1 MSATESKAK
10 TPAKTSKKAA
20 QAAAAET
27 LKAALE
33 AAPLEYVPLSCL
45 VRSPLNVRVIP
56 YPEASVRSMATS
68 IKAVG
73 LLQNLVVHTMP
84 DGKSGVAAGGRRRE
98 GLNLLASEKEIDS
111 EYRVPVK
118 RVSDEVARLVSFIE
132 NDEHLSMHPA
142 EQIYAFRDL
151 SAQGMTPEQIG
162 AQLGYGG
169 RHVQR
174 MLKLAGLAPEL
185 LTRLAKDEMTIEQC
199 QALALENDPTRQ
211 LQVYEN
217 VKSAYGHTAPHL
229 LKSAVTDREIS
240 LKSPAFEYIGR
251 ECYEAAGGVVRE
263 DLFSAD
269 NGEGTADKALT
280 ESLIHQKLSVLAD
293 EIQHTEGWAWSQ
305 VRSDPVLRWGND
317 TRIFQLTP
325 VPEANYT
332 ADEQQRLDELC
343 ASLETTETHDD
354 EYAIQAQIDEMES
367 VAVNREWTPEQKAE
381 CGVVVSFWGAE
392 VNIQRGVRQIA
403 PEREL
408 DDQADQKKNT
418 VITKKI
424 ENPVDSISEPLLKKM
439 SSERTLAVQAALMQ
453 QPQKAVALMVWRLC
467 SCVFDYGG
475 MSVSHPFGMK
485 VTEHY
490 TSLVSDSP
498 AGKTG
503 KAWQTLMQEKAR
515 LQALLPEGWS
525 KDFTTFFTLDGETLM
540 SLMAFCTAS
549 SVYGVQTRECGHTR
563 RSDLDGVETAIG
575 FDMRDWWTP
584 TADNFL
590 SLLSKPQIVDALNEA
605 GKTGAA
611 ADAGKMKKKDAA
623 EHAEHALAETRW
635 VPEWMQPPATAKP
648 VITDDAADA
657 DDHTAH
663 AA

>member
-1 MSATESKAK
+1 
-10 TPAKTSKKAA
+10 
-20 QAAAAET
+20 
-27 LKAALE
+27 
-33 AAPLEYVPLSCL
+33 
-45 VRSPLNVRVIP
+45 
-56 YPEASVRSMATS
+56 MATS

-305 VRSDPVLRWGND
+305 VRSDPVLRWG
-317 TRIFQLTP
+317 
-325 VPEANYT
+325 
-332 ADEQQRLDELC
+332 
-343 ASLETTETHDD
+343 
-354 EYAIQAQIDEMES
+354 M
-367 VAVNREWTPEQKAE
+367 TPE
-381 CGVVVSFWGAE
+381 
-392 VNIQRGVRQIA
+392 
-403 PEREL
+403 
-408 DDQADQKKNT
+408 
-418 VITKKI
+418 
-424 ENPVDSISEPLLKKM
+424 
-439 SSERTLAVQAALMQ
+439 SS
-453 QPQKAVALMVWRLC
+453 
-467 SCVFDYGG
+467 S
-475 MSVSHPFGMK
+475 
-485 VTEHY
+485 
-490 TSLVSDSP
+490 
-498 AGKTG
+498 
-503 KAWQTLMQEKAR
+503 
-515 LQALLPEGWS
+515 
-525 KDFTTFFTLDGETLM
+525 
-540 SLMAFCTAS
+540 
-549 SVYGVQTRECGHTR
+549 
-563 RSDLDGVETAIG
+563 
-575 FDMRDWWTP
+575 
-584 TADNFL
+584 
-590 SLLSKPQIVDALNEA
+590 
-605 GKTGAA
+605 
-611 ADAGKMKKKDAA
+611 
-623 EHAEHALAETRW
+623 
-635 VPEWMQPPATAKP
+635 
-648 VITDDAADA
+648 
-657 DDHTAH
+657 
-663 AA
+663 

>member
-1 MSATESKAK
+1 MSVTESKAK

-33 AAPLEYVPLSCL
+33 AATLEYVPLSCL
-45 VRSPLNVRVIP
+45 VKSPLNVRVIP

-84 DGKSGVAAGGRRRE
+84 EGQSGVAAGGRRCE
-98 GLNLLASEKEIDS
+98 GLNLLVSEKEIDS
-111 EYRVPVK
+111 EYLVPVK

-229 LKSAVTDREIS
+229 LKSAVTEREIS
-240 LKSPAFEYIGR
+240 VKNPDFEFIGR
-251 ECYEAAGGVVRE
+251 EAYEAAGGVIRE
-263 DLFSAD
+263 DLFSKEI
-269 NGEGTADKALT
+269 GEGSADKALIEQLT
-280 ESLIHQKLSVLAD
+280 RAKLTTLAE
-293 EIQHTEGWAWSQ
+293 EIQQNEGWAWSQ
-305 VRSDPVLRWGND
+305 VRSVPVRCWGD
-317 TRIFQLTP
+317 DARIFQLTP

-332 ADEQQRLDELC
+332 ADEQQRLDELY
-343 ASLETTETHDD
+343 ATQEATETHDD
-354 EYAIQAQIDEMES
+354 EYAIQALIEEMES
-367 VAVNREWTPEQKAE
+367 AVVNREWTPEQKAE
-381 CGVVVSFWGAE
+381 CGVVVSFWCAE

-403 PEREL
+403 PDRKT
-408 DDQADQKKNT
+408 DDQADRGKNT

-467 SCVFDYGG
+467 SCVFDHGG
-475 MSVSHPFGMK
+475 MSTRHPFEMK
-485 VTEHY
+485 VTEHHS
-490 TSLVSDSP
+490 SLVSDSP

-503 KAWQTLMQEKAR
+503 KGWQTLMQEKAR
-515 LQALLPEGWS
+515 LQALLPVGWA
-525 KDFTTFFTLDGETLM
+525 KDFTTFFTLDGEALM

-549 SVYGVQTRECGHTR
+549 SVNGVQTRECGHTR

-575 FDMRDWWTP
+575 FDMREWWTP

-590 SLLSKPQIVDALNEA
+590 SLLTRQQIVDALNEA
-605 GKTGAA
+605 GRTGAA
-611 ADAGKMKKKDAA
+611 ADAAKMKKKDAA

-635 VPEWMQPPATAKP
+635 VPEWMLPPVAVKA
-648 VITDDAADA
+648 VITDDATDV

>member
-1 MSATESKAK
+1 MSVTESKAK

-27 LKAALE
+27 LKVALE
-33 AAPLEYVPLSCL
+33 AAPLEYVPLSGL

-84 DGKSGVAAGGRRRE
+84 EGKSGVAAGGRRRE
-98 GLNLLASEKEIDS
+98 GLNLLASEMEIDS
-111 EYRVPVK
+111 EYLVPVK
-118 RVSDEVARLVSFIE
+118 RVSDDVARLVSFIE

-169 RHVQR
+169 RHVKR

-185 LTRLAKDEMTIEQC
+185 LAQLAKDEVTIEQC

-217 VKSAYGHTAPHL
+217 VKSTYGHTAPYL
-229 LKSAVTDREIS
+229 LKSAITDTEIS
-240 LKSPAFEYIGR
+240 LTSPDFEYVGR
-251 ECYEAAGGVVRE
+251 ETYEAAGGIVRE
-263 DLFSAD
+263 DLFSAEE
-269 NGEGTADKALT
+269 GEGTADKVLIERLIQTKLT
-280 ESLIHQKLSVLAD
+280 SLAV
-293 EIQHTEGWAWSQ
+293 EIQQSEGWAWSQ
-305 VRSDPVLRWGND
+305 ARSAPLQAWGDD
-317 TRIFQLTP
+317 TKHFQLLS
-325 VPEANYT
+325 VPEAHFT
-332 ADEQQRLDELC
+332 ADEQQRLDELY
-343 ASLETTETHDD
+343 ATQAATETHDD
-354 EYAIQAQIDEMES
+354 EYAIQALIDEMES
-367 VAVNREWTPEQKAE
+367 AAVNREWTPEQKAE

-403 PEREL
+403 PEREEG
-408 DDQADQKKNT
+408 DQADREKNT

-424 ENPVDSISEPLLKKM
+424 EHPVDSISEPLLKKM

-467 SCVFDYGG
+467 SCVFDYG
-475 MSVSHPFGMK
+475 MSASHPFEMK

-490 TSLVSDSP
+490 SSLVSEAP

-503 KAWQTLMQEKAR
+503 KAWLALMQEKSR
-515 LQALLPEGWS
+515 LEALLPKGWK

-540 SLMAFCTAS
+540 ALMVYCTAS
-549 SVYGVQTRECGHTR
+549 SVYGVQTRTMGHTT
-563 RSDLDGVETAIG
+563 RSPLDGVETAIG

-584 TADNFL
+584 TAANFL
-590 SLLSKPQIVDALNEA
+590 GLLKKNQIVEALTDAGL
-605 GKTGAA
+605 TGAA
-611 ADAGKMKKKDAA
+611 SDAEKMKKGDAA
-623 EHAEHALAETRW
+623 SHAEQWLSGTRW
-635 VPEWMQPPATAKP
+635 VPGWMQSPDAAKP
-648 VITDDAADA
+648 DDAQAEPDT
-657 DDHTAH
+657 DEPTSH

>member
-1 MSATESKAK
+1 MSVTESKAK

-27 LKAALE
+27 LKVALE

-45 VRSPLNVRVIP
+45 VRSPLNVRIIP

-73 LLQNLVVHTMP
+73 LLQNLVVHTLP
-84 DGKSGVAAGGRRRE
+84 EGKSGVAAGGRRRE
-98 GLNLLASEKEIDS
+98 GLSLLASEKEIDS
-111 EYRVPVK
+111 EYLVPVK
-118 RVSDEVARLVSFIE
+118 RVSDDVARLVSFIE

-169 RHVQR
+169 RHVKR

-185 LTRLAKDEMTIEQC
+185 LAQLAKDEVTIEQC

-240 LKSPAFEYIGR
+240 LSSPDFEYVGR
-251 ECYEAAGGVVRE
+251 ETYEAAGGIVRE
-263 DLFSAD
+263 DLFSAEE
-269 NGEGTADKALT
+269 GEGTADKVLIERLIQTKLT
-280 ESLIHQKLSVLAD
+280 SLAV
-293 EIQHTEGWAWSQ
+293 EIQQSEGWAWSQ
-305 VRSDPVLRWGND
+305 VRSAPLRTWGDD
-317 TRIFQLTP
+317 TKHFQLFS
-325 VPEANYT
+325 VPEANFT
-332 ADEQQRLDELC
+332 ADEQQRLDELY
-343 ASLETTETHDD
+343 ATQAATETHDD
-354 EYAIQAQIDEMES
+354 EYAIQALIDEMES
-367 VAVNREWTPEQKAE
+367 AAVNREWTPEQKAE

-403 PEREL
+403 PEREEG
-408 DDQADQKKNT
+408 DQADRAKNT

-424 ENPVDSISEPLLKKM
+424 EHPVDSISEPLLKKM

-467 SCVFDYGG
+467 SCVFDYG
-475 MSVSHPFGMK
+475 MSASHPFEMK
-485 VTEHY
+485 VTEHHS
-490 TSLVSDSP
+490 SLVSEAP

-503 KAWQTLMQEKAR
+503 KAWIALMQEKSR
-515 LQALLPEGWS
+515 LEALLPKGWK

-540 SLMAFCTAS
+540 ALMVYCTAS
-549 SVYGVQTRECGHTR
+549 SVYGVQTRTMGHTT
-563 RSDLDGVETAIG
+563 RSPLDGVETAIG

-584 TADNFL
+584 TAANFL
-590 SLLSKPQIVDALNEA
+590 GLLKKNQIVEALKDAGL
-605 GKTGAA
+605 TGAA
-611 ADAGKMKKKDAA
+611 SDAEKMKKGDAA
-623 EHAEHALAETRW
+623 SHAEQWLSGTRW
-635 VPEWMQPPATAKP
+635 VPGWMQSPDAAKP
-648 VITDDAADA
+648 DDEQAEPDTDEP
-657 DDHTAH
+657 TSH
-663 AA
+663 AV

>member
-1 MSATESKAK
+1 MSVTESKAK

-27 LKAALE
+27 LKVALE
-33 AAPLEYVPLSCL
+33 AAPLEYVPLSGL

-84 DGKSGVAAGGRRRE
+84 EGKSGVAAGGRRRE
-98 GLNLLASEKEIDS
+98 GLNLLASEMEIDS
-111 EYRVPVK
+111 EYLVPVK
-118 RVSDEVARLVSFIE
+118 RVSDDVARLVSFIE

-169 RHVQR
+169 RHVKR

-185 LTRLAKDEMTIEQC
+185 LAQLAKDEVTIEQC

-217 VKSAYGHTAPHL
+217 VKSAYGHTAPYL

-240 LKSPAFEYIGR
+240 LTSPDFEYVGR
-251 ECYEAAGGVVRE
+251 ETYEAAGGIVRE
-263 DLFSAD
+263 DLFSAEE
-269 NGEGTADKALT
+269 GEGTADKVLIERLIQTKLT
-280 ESLIHQKLSVLAD
+280 SLAV
-293 EIQHTEGWAWSQ
+293 EIQQSEGWAWSQ
-305 VRSDPVLRWGND
+305 ARSAPLRAWGDD
-317 TRIFQLTP
+317 TKHFQLSS
-325 VPEANYT
+325 VPEANFT
-332 ADEQQRLDELC
+332 TDEQQRLDELY
-343 ASLETTETHDD
+343 ATQAATETHDD
-354 EYAIQAQIDEMES
+354 EYAIQALIDEMES
-367 VAVNREWTPEQKAE
+367 AAVNREWTPEQKAE

-403 PEREL
+403 PEREEG
-408 DDQADQKKNT
+408 DQADREKNT

-424 ENPVDSISEPLLKKM
+424 EHPVDSISEPLLKKM

-467 SCVFDYGG
+467 SCVFDYG
-475 MSVSHPFGMK
+475 MSASHPFEMK

-490 TSLVSDSP
+490 SSLVSEAP

-503 KAWQTLMQEKAR
+503 KAWLALMQEKSR
-515 LQALLPEGWS
+515 LEALLPKGWK

-540 SLMAFCTAS
+540 ALMVYCTAS
-549 SVYGVQTRECGHTR
+549 SVYGVQTRTMGHTT
-563 RSDLDGVETAIG
+563 RSPLDGVETAIG

-584 TADNFL
+584 TAANFL
-590 SLLSKPQIVDALNEA
+590 GLLKKNQIVEALTDAGL
-605 GKTGAA
+605 TGAA
-611 ADAGKMKKKDAA
+611 SDAEKMKKGDAA
-623 EHAEHALAETRW
+623 SHAEQWLSGTRW
-635 VPEWMQPPATAKP
+635 VPGWMQSPDAAKP
-648 VITDDAADA
+648 DDAQAEPDT
-657 DDHTAH
+657 DEPTSH

>member
-1 MSATESKAK
+1 MSVTESKAK

-27 LKAALE
+27 LKVALE
-33 AAPLEYVPLSCL
+33 AAQLEYVPLSGL

-73 LLQNLVVHTMP
+73 LLQNLVVHTLP
-84 DGKSGVAAGGRRRE
+84 EGKSGVAAGGRRRE
-98 GLNLLASEKEIDS
+98 GLNLLASEMEIDS
-111 EYRVPVK
+111 EYLVPVK
-118 RVSDEVARLVSFIE
+118 RVSDDVARLVSFIE

-169 RHVQR
+169 RHVKR

-185 LTRLAKDEMTIEQC
+185 LAQLAKDEVTIEQC

-217 VKSAYGHTAPHL
+217 VKSTYGHTAPYL
-229 LKSAVTDREIS
+229 LKSAITDTEIS
-240 LKSPAFEYIGR
+240 LTSPDFEYVGR
-251 ECYEAAGGVVRE
+251 ETYEAAGGIVRE
-263 DLFSAD
+263 DLFSAEE
-269 NGEGTADKALT
+269 GEGTADKVLIERLIQTKLT
-280 ESLIHQKLSVLAD
+280 SLAV
-293 EIQHTEGWAWSQ
+293 EIQQSEGWAWSQ
-305 VRSDPVLRWGND
+305 ARSAPLQAWGDD
-317 TRIFQLTP
+317 TKHFQLLS
-325 VPEANYT
+325 VPEAHFT
-332 ADEQQRLDELC
+332 ADEQQRLDELY
-343 ASLETTETHDD
+343 ATQAATETHDD
-354 EYAIQAQIDEMES
+354 EYAIQALIDEMES
-367 VAVNREWTPEQKAE
+367 AAVNREWTPEQKAE

-403 PEREL
+403 PEREEG
-408 DDQADQKKNT
+408 DQADREKNT

-424 ENPVDSISEPLLKKM
+424 EHPVDSISEPLLKKM

-467 SCVFDYGG
+467 SCVFDYG
-475 MSVSHPFGMK
+475 MSASHPFEMK

-490 TSLVSDSP
+490 SSLVSEAP

-503 KAWQTLMQEKAR
+503 KAWLALMQEKSR
-515 LQALLPEGWS
+515 LEALLPKGWK

-540 SLMAFCTAS
+540 ALMVYCTAS
-549 SVYGVQTRECGHTR
+549 SVYGVQTRTMGHTT
-563 RSDLDGVETAIG
+563 RSPLDGVETAIG

-584 TADNFL
+584 TAANFL
-590 SLLSKPQIVDALNEA
+590 GLLKKNQIVEALTDAGL
-605 GKTGAA
+605 TGAA
-611 ADAGKMKKKDAA
+611 SDAEKMKKGDAA
-623 EHAEHALAETRW
+623 SHAEQWLSGTRW
-635 VPEWMQPPATAKP
+635 VPGWMQSPDAAKP
-648 VITDDAADA
+648 DDAQAEPDT
-657 DDHTAH
+657 DEPTSH